1 MIAGALELLAGFT
14 APRWAWTT
22 TAVIGAVVTLSLIG
36 ILSAH
41 ILLAAT
47 WHAVPTRRG
56 QGLTAI
62 QRRLVTAA
70 VPLLAL
76 LLVVILVRFGL
87 ILAERPNR

>member
-1 MIAGALELLAGFT
+1 MIASPLELLAAFT

-41 ILLAAT
+41 VFLAAT
-47 WHAVPTRRG
+47 WHTVPNRRG

-62 QRRLVTAA
+62 QRRLTPAV
-70 VPLLAL
+70 VPLLVL

-87 ILAERPNR
+87 VLAERPGR